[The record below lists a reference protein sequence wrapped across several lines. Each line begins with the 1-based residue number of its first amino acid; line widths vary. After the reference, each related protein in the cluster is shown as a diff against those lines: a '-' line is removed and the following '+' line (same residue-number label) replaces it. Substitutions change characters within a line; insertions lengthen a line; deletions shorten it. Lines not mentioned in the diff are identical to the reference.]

1 MSIESSLRSIEST
14 ESTTRKRLPDII
26 AHDVNFV
33 CVQDGLIVLEFDDHG
48 EERRISFC
56 LELADLAVSQGKL
69 DARRKELE
77 NRELEM
83 EEQFRQSN
91 EPTET
96 PEF

>member
-1 MSIESSLRSIEST
+1 MKT
-14 ESTTRKRLPDII
+14 ESITRKRLPDII
-26 AHDVNFV
+26 AHDVSFV
-33 CVQDGLIVLEFDDHG
+33 CVQDNLIVLEFDDHG
-48 EERRISFC
+48 ETRRISFC

-96 PEF
+96 PNF